1 MLTQF
6 EREMFNLFDWSF
18 GNRENDSLRFTN
30 DNFFPPYAIK
40 KFKCDKYVIELAL
53 AGYKKEDLEVKLE
66 KNILTIKGKP
76 SDTKEHGYEDTL
88 ESTIK
93 RSKFTR
99 SFTLQKGIE
108 VCTSEFKDG
117 LLKINLNKFVPEEE
131 LPKTIS
137 IK

>member
-6 EREMFNLFDWSF
+6 EREMFDLFNF
-18 GNRENDSLRFTN
+18 GFNTDKGCSFTN
-30 DNFFPPYAIK
+30 TSSFFPPYAIK

-99 SFTLQKGIE
+99 SFTLQKGVE

-117 LLKINLNKFVPEEE
+117 LLKIHLNKFVPEEE